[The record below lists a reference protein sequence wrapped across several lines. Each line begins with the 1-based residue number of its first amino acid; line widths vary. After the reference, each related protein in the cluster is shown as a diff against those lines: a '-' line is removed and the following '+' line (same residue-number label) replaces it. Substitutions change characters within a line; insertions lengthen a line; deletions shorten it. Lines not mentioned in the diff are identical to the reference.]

1 LDRFKFR
8 LGSTSYVYP
17 DDILPNVRQLGPIVE
32 DVELVLFEVED
43 FSNLPNVAQIAELR
57 QLAAQ
62 HDLTYTVHLPLDLRV
77 VSGDPSLAL
86 ARKVIALTR
95 PLDPFAYVAH
105 LNAREPMERGNWA
118 AWREG
123 CIQGLQEMAEATGDM
138 GRISIENLERWPH
151 EEMYPILERIP
162 VSFCLDIGH
171 LWLQGLD
178 VPAVIQRLAA
188 RTRVVHLHGIAERD
202 HKSLTHVPPAQLR
215 AALDALD
222 QADYR
227 GVVTLEVFSC
237 DDFFPSRDL
246 VLEWM
251 ASR

>member
-1 LDRFKFR
+1 VDKIKFR

-17 DDILPNVRQLGPIVE
+17 DNILPNVRQIGPFVD

-43 FSNLPNVAQIAELR
+43 FSNLPNSEQIGELR
-57 QLAAQ
+57 QLAVQ
-62 HDLTYTVHLPLDLRV
+62 HDLTYTVHLPLDLRAV
-77 VSGDPSLAL
+77 VGDPSLAL

-105 LNAREPMERGNWA
+105 LNAREPMEHANWSV
-118 AWREG
+118 WREG
-123 CIQGLQEMAEATGDM
+123 CMQGLEEMAEATGDM
-138 GRISIENLERWPH
+138 ARICIENLERWPH

-171 LWLQGLD
+171 LWLQALD
-178 VPAVIQRLAA
+178 ATAVIQRLAA

-202 HKSLTHVPPAQLR
+202 HKSLAHVPAAQLR

-227 GVVTLEVFSC
+227 GVVTLEVFSSE
-237 DDFFPSRDL
+237 DFFPSRDL

-251 ASR
+251 ATR